1 VTEPTS
7 QAPDL
12 PITHRHPTGR
22 RVSPLTWIVVAAII
36 ATAGLRPWYLSLL
49 FVCLLAAV
57 STSRWFEHLTV
68 DEQGITVRT
77 FRTVRIPWSQ
87 VRSIERSAGGGGGI
101 DIRTSSAVV
110 HSPFPYTGKSGA
122 ATDEQLAAIEQARPP
137 ADSDP
142 TE

>member
-12 PITHRHPTGR
+12 PITHRHPAGR

-36 ATAGLRPWYLSLL
+36 VTAGLRPWYFSLL
-49 FVCLLAAV
+49 FVVVLAAV
-57 STSRWFEHLTV
+57 SASRWLEHLTV
-68 DEQGITVRT
+68 DERGITVRT

-87 VRSIERSAGGGGGI
+87 VRSIERSAGGGGI
-101 DIRTSSAVV
+101 DIRTPSAVV
-110 HSPFPYTGKSGA
+110 HSPFPYTGKSGP

-142 TE
+142 SE